1 MKKELFLLFLLQIDK
16 ITPLAAPNFDTF
28 SRNIVGSWS
37 GAAFSW
43 FADDPLTMSLQHD
56 ERGNHDEF
64 FQRGHRAS
72 QAFPLSGLCSPSS
85 FHIAFPETASASVEE
100 VMRSCGGAVQGV
112 REKWTIGN
120 NGVESMGDLFLN
132 RQRDGFTYFDDGSWS
147 QGPER
152 LPLTTPEAFAVDAC
166 LIHECESTRRVL
178 RVWLEKDHRKEG
190 TWRVVEALV
199 SCSQKSSRRKDSR
212 AMAVINR
219 WLDGTFEIGSQL
231 RTTSTDSK
239 RVIWEATPAQSG
251 APWIATRLKWA
262 RREET
267 VGERLKDGSFATT
280 VTELPGNC
288 FVSTGFHE
296 ETGLFEILIGSRPN
310 TGIDKGTKQKS
321 ILRAYDI
328 RADGSLCLIRCSSLV
343 SSS

>member
-1 MKKELFLLFLLQIDK
+1 M
-16 ITPLAAPNFDTF
+16 
-28 SRNIVGSWS
+28 
-37 GAAFSW
+37 
-43 FADDPLTMSLQHD
+43 
-56 ERGNHDEF
+56 
-64 FQRGHRAS
+64 
-72 QAFPLSGLCSPSS
+72 
-85 FHIAFPETASASVEE
+85 
-100 VMRSCGGAVQGV
+100 
-112 REKWTIGN
+112 
-120 NGVESMGDLFLN
+120 
-132 RQRDGFTYFDDGSWS
+132 
-147 QGPER
+147 
-152 LPLTTPEAFAVDAC
+152 
-166 LIHECESTRRVL
+166 
-178 RVWLEKDHRKEG
+178 
-190 TWRVVEALV
+190 EALV
-199 SCSQKSSRRKDSR
+199 SCSQKSSRMKDSG

-280 VTELPGNC
+280 VTELPAIC